1 MSYRQFPEL
10 TPVEEKMGFKLIER
24 AERVINI
31 MEADK
36 GRAGS
41 DDYNTHGTI
50 SELRALI
57 ELIKDHY
64 SNDMTQ
70 YNELLAQEKSWYV

>member
-24 AERVINI
+24 AERVIDI

-36 GRAGS
+36 GRAGN
-41 DDYNTHGTI
+41 DDTYGRV

-57 ELIKDHY
+57 ELVKDHY

-70 YNELLAQEKSWYV
+70 YNELLAREKSWYV